1 MAMNNLSMTPDELS
15 RLVKTLN
22 DGEALFRE
30 PEKSLSPV
38 TREPVRRFI
47 YDIQAML
54 FPHCATLAPVSK
66 DPSAAER
73 AGELLWVLTGLI
85 HRVSAHQCRAP
96 EPCPVLD
103 EAADKAR
110 EFFLELPVIQEE
122 ALTDA
127 KATHEGDPASRG
139 LVEIISTYPGFYATL
154 VYRLAHCLSERGV
167 PLLPRMM
174 TEIAHSDTGIDIHP
188 GASIGLYFFIDHGT
202 GVVIGE
208 TSEIGDRVTLYQ
220 GVTLGALNFPH
231 DQDGR
236 IIRGQKRHPTIEH
249 DVVIYSEAT
258 ILGGHTVVGH
268 HSVIGGNVWLTE
280 SVPPFSKVS
289 TKSTI
294 ALRTRN
300 QSDTKS

>member
-1 MAMNNLSMTPDELS
+1 MTSTELT
-15 RLVKTLN
+15 RLVETLTE
-22 DGEALFRE
+22 GEALFHQS
-30 PEKSLSPV
+30 EKLVRPL
-38 TREPVRRFI
+38 TREPIRRFM
-47 YDIQAML
+47 YEIQGML
-54 FPHCATLAPVSK
+54 FPHCATMAPDAS
-66 DPSAAER
+66 DQPGAER
-73 AGELLWVLTGLI
+73 AGELLWTLTGLI
-85 HRVSAHQCRAP
+85 HRTTVHDCQAPSACA
-96 EPCPVLD
+96 VLD
-103 EAADKAR
+103 QAAFQAR
-110 EFFLELPVIQEE
+110 QFMLALPAIQRQ

-127 KATHEGDPASRG
+127 EAAYEGDPAARG

-154 VYRLAHCLSERGV
+154 AYRMAHTLVGLDV

-188 GASIGLYFFIDHGT
+188 GATIGLYFFIDHGT

-208 TSEIGDRVTLYQ
+208 TTEIGDRVTLYQ

-231 DQDGR
+231 DQTGR
-236 IIRGQKRHPTIEH
+236 IIRGHKRHPTIEN

-258 ILGGHTVVGH
+258 ILGGDTVIGH

-294 ALRTRN
+294 ALRSRQEPERHSDN
-300 QSDTKS
+300 QG